1 MFGILNKFFK
11 FSGKENE
18 KKFKISILL
27 GVIEALSS
35 AMKIPAMMYILMG
48 LMNNQSMGKYITGA
62 TLMMLCAIVISI
74 ICKRFSTVLQT
85 DGGYNASAF
94 TRLLSIYVI
103 FQWVILMRIV
113 LVKSLQLLQIL
124 WNYWGILLQE
134 SLC

>member
-74 ICKRFSTVLQT
+74 DR
-85 DGGYNASAF
+85 
-94 TRLLSIYVI
+94 
-103 FQWVILMRIV
+103 
-113 LVKSLQLLQIL
+113 KSVV
-124 WNYWGILLQE
+124 
-134 SLC
+134 

>member
-85 DGGYNASAF
+85 SGECTGSLAAC
-94 TRLLSIYVI
+94 LSCSRCR
-103 FQWVILMRIV
+103 FLTQCP
-113 LVKSLQLLQIL
+113 K
-124 WNYWGILLQE
+124 
-134 SLC
+134 

>member
-1 MFGILNKFFK
+1 MFGILKKFFK

-27 GVIEALSS
+27 GIIEALAS
-35 AMKIPAMMYILMG
+35 AMKIPAIMYIFMG
-48 LMNNQSMGKYITGA
+48 LMNHQSMGQYIMGA

-94 TRLLSIYVI
+94 TRI
-103 FQWVILMRIV
+103 
-113 LVKSLQLLQIL
+113 
-124 WNYWGILLQE
+124 
-134 SLC
+134 